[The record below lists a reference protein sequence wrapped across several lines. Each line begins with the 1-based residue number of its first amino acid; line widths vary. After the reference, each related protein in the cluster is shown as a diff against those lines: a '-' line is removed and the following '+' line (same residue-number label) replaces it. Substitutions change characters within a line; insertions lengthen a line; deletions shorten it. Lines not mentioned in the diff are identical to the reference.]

1 MPQGHQSGFRGTR
14 SARTKQALEQEV
26 EDLRAQAEEKFR
38 GLLES
43 ASDAMIIVNAA
54 GQIVLVN
61 SQTEKLFGYRREE
74 LLGQSIETLIPA
86 RFHDKHQVHRAGYF
100 ADPRVRPMGEMLDLA
115 IKFTDRGRVCLVPK
129 QQQDNGRGLTE
140 ISVID
145 TWTGIK
151 PEDQSQLFEAFSQVN
166 MSAARRHEGTGL
178 GLHLS

>member
-1 MPQGHQSGFRGTR
+1 MPQGHQSGSRGTR

-43 ASDAMIIVNAA
+43 APDAMIIVNAA

-100 ADPRVRPMGEMLDLA
+100 ADPRVRPMGEMLDLYGLRQDGREFPVA
-115 IKFTDRGRVCLVPK
+115 NWRRRWPSASIVKRSCAAANSGTATSSRAPSRG
-129 QQQDNGRGLTE
+129 
-140 ISVID
+140 
-145 TWTGIK
+145 
-151 PEDQSQLFEAFSQVN
+151 
-166 MSAARRHEGTGL
+166 
-178 GLHLS
+178 

>member
-1 MPQGHQSGFRGTR
+1 MPQGHQSGSRATR

-43 ASDAMIIVNAA
+43 APDAMIIVNAA

-61 SQTEKLFGYRREE
+61 SQTEKLFGYRCEE

-100 ADPRVRPMGEMLDLA
+100 ADPQVRPMGEMLDLA
-115 IKFTDRGRVCLVPK
+115 IKFTDRGQVCLALK
-129 QQQDNGRGLTE
+129 QRQDSGRGLME
-140 ISVID
+140 ISVMD
-145 TWTGIK
+145 TGTSIG
-151 PEDQSQLFEAFSQVN
+151 PEDQSK
-166 MSAARRHEGTGL
+166 
-178 GLHLS
+178 